1 MRFHVLIICGQACIV
16 AERRKKTKQKQ
27 IFEMMK
33 EAIETNSFTEGK
45 KNMKKRKQTANYSN
59 LDDKLMKKKLC
70 Q

>member
-1 MRFHVLIICGQACIV
+1 
-16 AERRKKTKQKQ
+16 
-27 IFEMMK
+27 MK